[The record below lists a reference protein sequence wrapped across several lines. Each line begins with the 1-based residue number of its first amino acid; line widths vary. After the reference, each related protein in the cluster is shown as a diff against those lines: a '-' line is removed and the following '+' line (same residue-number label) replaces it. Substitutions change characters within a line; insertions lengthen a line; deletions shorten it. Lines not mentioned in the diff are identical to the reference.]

1 MGGVVFVGRVAG
13 FSGTA
18 NQGILIPNAGKVN
31 HGTPS
36 NRVLS
41 KHGDIVIKKIN
52 GDGTK
57 NRCWLF
63 WGKRACRFFGVI
75 WFTAPWLGGGKPF
88 GGYFF

>member
-1 MGGVVFVGRVAG
+1 MGYSPVWGVVFVGRAAG

-63 WGKRACRFFGVI
+63 WGKGVLGF
-75 WFTAPWLGGGKPF
+75 WGYMVYRPSLFGGGR
-88 GGYFF
+88 